1 MLALSL
7 FPSNPDNPVSFLRVY
22 RPNAPWQ
29 SQSEPQLSSL
39 ALSLSIPLRVVPLM
53 GKGYVMLCTPL
64 AVGSLAYHCSG
75 APGVVP
81 GRLGVVPA
89 PKARLGVGVTPTPIL
104 LGVALVD

>member
-1 MLALSL
+1 
-7 FPSNPDNPVSFLRVY
+7 
-22 RPNAPWQ
+22 
-29 SQSEPQLSSL
+29 
-39 ALSLSIPLRVVPLM
+39 
-53 GKGYVMLCTPL
+53 MLCTPL